1 MKNISKNSKVLFL
14 HSWYSKVTDNW
25 YSWLKDE
32 LDKKGYKTYF
42 PDIPELRK
50 DLPDMAKILK
60 YIESL
65 KVIDKNTIIIG
76 HSIGNLLAMRLAE
89 KFKYKQ
95 MILVS
100 AWDYDDLCEGHK
112 LFWKTK
118 INHAKIK
125 KNVKDIN
132 VIHSDNDPYYTQ
144 ISAEDTAKRLNAKFV
159 LVKGGGHFGSKEGT
173 KKLPQILKLL

>member
-1 MKNISKNSKVLFL
+1 MKSQKALFL
-14 HSWYSKVTDNW
+14 QSWYSKVTDNW
-25 YSWLKDE
+25 YPWLKKE
-32 LDKKGYKTYF
+32 LDKKGYTTYF
-42 PDIPELRK
+42 PDIPEMRK
-50 DLPDMAKILK
+50 DVPDMSKILK

-65 KVIDKNTIIIG
+65 KVIDKDTIIVG
-76 HSIGNLLAMRLAE
+76 HSLGNLLAMRLAE

-112 LFWKTK
+112 LFWKNK

-125 KNVKDIN
+125 KNVKNIV

-144 ISAEDTAKRLNAKFV
+144 ISAEDTSKRLNAKFV
-159 LVKGGGHFGSKEGT
+159 LIKNGGHFGSKERI
-173 KKLPQILKLL
+173 KKLPQILEFID